1 MSEDLKKGKHY
12 KLTLLEATE
21 QGTMNN
27 ISIFQSFLILLL
39 KAQYEK
45 LCSKIKTFDSY
56 MCLPNLVYE
65 HGSTTVMTIARA
77 VNTKLD

>member
-1 MSEDLKKGKHY
+1 MNY
-12 KLTLLEATE
+12 E
-21 QGTMNN
+21 QH
-27 ISIFQSFLILLL
+27 IHIPVVLILLL

-65 HGSTTVMTIARA
+65 HGSTTVTTIARA